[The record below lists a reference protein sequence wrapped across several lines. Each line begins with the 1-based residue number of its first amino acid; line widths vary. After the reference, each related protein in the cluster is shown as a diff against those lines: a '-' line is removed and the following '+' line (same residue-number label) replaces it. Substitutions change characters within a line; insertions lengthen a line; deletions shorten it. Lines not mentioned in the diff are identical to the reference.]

1 MPRQFALTIAYD
13 GTRYGG
19 WQIQPNAKTIQQI
32 VAESVAKAT
41 SEQAH
46 VQGSGR
52 TDSGVHA
59 IGQVGSIVLQ
69 NWNVGAD
76 KLVPAI
82 NRFMPR
88 DVVIRSCSEMVY
100 PFDPIRQAISKRYRY
115 TIRNSRVP
123 DPMMNRH
130 HWWIPKELNID
141 KMRAGATCLLGT
153 HDFKSFETIGS
164 PRRSSTRTVYA
175 IDIETKSALDGTELW
190 IEIEA
195 DGFLYNMV
203 RNIVGALWTIGS
215 DRFGER
221 WMQTLLGMKA
231 RDTTQYTAPPQG
243 LCLMQVNYPASAY
256 LVSPPIDMSHRM

>member
-1 MPRQFALTIAYD
+1 MPRQFAMTIAYD

-19 WQIQPNAKTIQQI
+19 WQIQPNAQTIQQI
-32 VAESVAKAT
+32 VAKNVAKAT

-59 IGQVGSIVLQ
+59 IGQVGSIVLHH
-69 NWNVGAD
+69 WNAGAD

-82 NRFMPR
+82 NRHMPH
-88 DVVIRSCSEMVY
+88 DITIRSCLEMVY
-100 PFDPIRQAISKRYRY
+100 PFDPIRHATSKRYRY
-115 TIRNSRVP
+115 TIRNSPVP
-123 DPMMNRH
+123 DPLMNRY
-130 HWWIPKELNID
+130 HWWIRKELD
-141 KMRAGATCLLGT
+141 VDTMRLAAKRVLGT

-175 IDIETKSALDGTELW
+175 LDIETKTVLDGTEIW

-203 RNIVGALWTIGS
+203 RNIVGTLWTIGS
-215 DRFGER
+215 DRYGER
-221 WMQTLLGMKA
+221 WMQTMLEMRA
-231 RDTTQYTAPPQG
+231 RDTTHYTAPAKG
-243 LCLMQVNYPASAY
+243 LCLLQVNYPASAY
-256 LVSPPIDMSHRM
+256 LV